1 MHVVDLLNYD
11 PETGIF
17 TWKESGKATGT
28 KQKNGYIL
36 IQANGGRIKEYAH
49 RLAYVFMGEDVPELV
64 DHINGVKHDNRWCNL
79 RPANKVDNACNA
91 KIRQDNKTGY
101 KGVSWCSGKKRW
113 RVSVTYNKKT
123 VSKRFKDFDEAVS
136 YMEKLRKEL
145 HKDYSRFK

>member
-11 PETGIF
+11 PETGLF
-17 TWKESGKATGT
+17 TWKESGEVAGFKNR
-28 KQKNGYIL
+28 NGYVFIKV
-36 IQANGGRIKEYAH
+36 GGMSGIEYAH
-49 RLAYVFMGEDVPELV
+49 RLAYEFMGEDVPELV
-64 DHINGVKHDNRWCNL
+64 DHINGIKHDNRWCNL

-101 KGVSWCSGKKRW
+101 KGVSWCSRRECW

-136 YMEKLRKEL
+136 YMEELRKEL
-145 HKDYSRFK
+145 HRDYSRFK